1 MRRHWVLLTVGGVA
15 AIAVAGALAL
25 FQPWKLWVD
34 DRVDQAAP
42 AGAVPIAAVT
52 TTSVPAAVTTSTSTT
67 TTTIP
72 PGTIAPTTTTV
83 ATTTL
88 APTMPV
94 GGEFVAIDHSTTGA
108 ALLLQDPSGAVFVRL
123 EALDTSNGPDL
134 FVYLSSNPP
143 DGPEGAFDDDYLDLG
158 RLQGNVGSSNYAVP
172 AGTDLSRYAS
182 VVIWCDRFDS
192 AFGAAPLS

>member
-1 MRRHWVLLTVGGVA
+1 MRRRWVLLTVGGVA

-94 GGEFVAIDHSTTGA
+94 GGEFGAIDHSTTGT